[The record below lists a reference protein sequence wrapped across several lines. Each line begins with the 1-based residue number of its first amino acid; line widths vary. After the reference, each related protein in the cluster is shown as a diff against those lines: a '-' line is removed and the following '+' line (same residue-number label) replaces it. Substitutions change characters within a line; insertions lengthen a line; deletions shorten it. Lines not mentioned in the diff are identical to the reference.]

1 MQLTSDNTIETK
13 SFRNL
18 IRFKYSSIS
27 LLRLPTRPF
36 GSSPLIKQVR
46 CCLKHTHAFNQ
57 CRCAAVSARATS
69 VASPSPS
76 STPEHQRWP
85 FFALSSAETLLSTT
99 PPTMFVAASEDL
111 DDLFDIVQR
120 AGARAAEKSQS
131 DSDEGNCKSMVTEDT
146 DSDLIPT
153 TVLETVQPKK
163 ERRGKVSKVRMNHCF
178 RVKLLIKPTRRH
190 NDSCKYVCRCVIHI

>member
-1 MQLTSDNTIETK
+1 MRSTN
-13 SFRNL
+13 
-18 IRFKYSSIS
+18 
-27 LLRLPTRPF
+27 
-36 GSSPLIKQVR
+36 
-46 CCLKHTHAFNQ
+46 A
-57 CRCAAVSARATS
+57 AAVSARATS

-131 DSDEGNCKSMVTEDT
+131 DSDEGNCMSMVTEDT

-190 NDSCKYVCRCVIHI
+190 NDSCKYVCRCVIHMSS

>member
-1 MQLTSDNTIETK
+1 MRSTN
-13 SFRNL
+13 
-18 IRFKYSSIS
+18 
-27 LLRLPTRPF
+27 
-36 GSSPLIKQVR
+36 
-46 CCLKHTHAFNQ
+46 A
-57 CRCAAVSARATS
+57 AAVSARATS

-120 AGARAAEKSQS
+120 AGARAAENSPGSPS
-131 DSDEGNCKSMVTEDT
+131 DGDEGNCKTMVVEILDTEDT